1 MEWVVLLLVA
11 GGVGL
16 AAKRWRGRRTNQREE
31 LAELEGIRKLAD
43 EDVTFLGEQLQ
54 RLDAEVKGHELDTAT
69 RVDYQTAL
77 DAYETAQRTVPRI
90 RNADDVSKI
99 TDTLSA
105 GRYALACVQAR
116 VAGAPLPE
124 LRVPCF
130 FNPQHGPS
138 AATVIWTQPGRGTR
152 SVPACAQDAARVANH
167 EVPEVRRVTIGSRTV
182 PYWEA
187 GVAYLPYAQ
196 GYFSG
201 AAVMMWAFQP
211 PAVWGGGGHSGGFDG
226 DHGGG
231 FDGGG
236 FDGGGG
242 GDGGG
247 FDGGGGGDGGG

>member
-1 MEWVVLLLVA
+1 MEWVLVLLVA
-11 GGVGL
+11 GGGGL
-16 AAKRWRGRRTNQREE
+16 AAKRWWARRTLGREE
-31 LAELEGIRKLAD
+31 RAELEAIRRLAD
-43 EDVTFLGEQLQ
+43 EDVTFFGGQLQ
-54 RLDAEVKGHELDTAT
+54 RLDEEVKGQELSTAT
-69 RVDYQTAL
+69 RADYQTAL
-77 DAYETAQRTVPRI
+77 DAYETAQRTVKAI
-90 RNADDVSKI
+90 RRTDDVSKI

-138 AATVIWTQPGRGTR
+138 VSNVMWTQPGHGTR

-167 EVPEVRRVTIGSRTV
+167 ERPEVRTITVGSQTV

-187 GVAYLPYAQ
+187 GAAYLPYAE
-196 GYFSG
+196 GYFAG

-211 PAVWGGGGHSGGFDG
+211 PPIWGGGGHAGGYD
-226 DHGGG
+226 GGG
-231 FDGGG
+231 YDGGGYDGGGYDGGG

-242 GDGGG
+242 GDGSG
-247 FDGGGGGDGGG
+247 